1 MKKRFAL
8 VRAALAF
15 LLCLDG
21 CVRDAGCSCKGNFLS

>member
-1 MKKRFAL
+1 MRFAL

-15 LLCLDG
+15 LPCLDG